1 MSLYSR
7 LVKLKKKL
15 GKTALRSP
23 KTKEEIEVRKKYGR
37 VMTILTKRYEYNI
50 DDTLDEYRRQD
61 QIEEATHVYR
71 K

>member
-1 MSLYSR
+1 MSLHSR

-15 GKTALRSP
+15 GKTALRFP
-23 KTKEEIEVRKKYGR
+23 RTNQEMITRKNYDR
-37 VMTILTKRYEYNI
+37 VTSILIRRYEYDI
-50 DDTLDEYRRQD
+50 DDTLNEYRRQD